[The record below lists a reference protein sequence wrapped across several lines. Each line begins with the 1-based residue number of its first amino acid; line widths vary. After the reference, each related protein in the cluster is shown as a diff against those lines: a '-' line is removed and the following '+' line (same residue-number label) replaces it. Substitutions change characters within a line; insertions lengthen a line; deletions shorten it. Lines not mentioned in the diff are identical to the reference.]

1 MAWHSTCNHWLG
13 LLIDVTKFQSEVVPQ
28 IDSQRIFV
36 TQQYPANKLFKVTK
50 TYVAADMMDISLSE
64 GDIVGVVMDKD
75 PMGNKDRWFVDNGGK
90 FG

>member
-1 MAWHSTCNHWLG
+1 MCFTSFN
-13 LLIDVTKFQSEVVPQ
+13 VYFQSEVVPQ

-64 GDIVGVVMDKD
+64 GGIVGVVMDKD